1 MNLFKRKQREIY
13 SPAQGEVIEA
23 SQIQDPVF
31 SNDILGKG
39 FGVIPTQG
47 TVFAPVNGEVVN
59 AFESGHAYTILSDD
73 GLEILI
79 HIGIDT
85 IELDG
90 EGFIAKVRKGD
101 KIKKRE
107 IIATVDLDLLKNR
120 GYDPTIAVVVT
131 NPEAISKMEIKK
143 GKVIA
148 CETAMTYTLQKK

>member
-1 MNLFKRKQREIY
+1 MNLFKRKKQREIY
-13 SPAQGEVIEA
+13 SPAQGEVIDA
-23 SQIQDPVF
+23 SQINDPVF

-47 TVFAPVNGEVVN
+47 TIFSPVNGEVVN
-59 AFESGHAYTILSDD
+59 AFESGHAYTILSED

-107 IIATVDLDLLKNR
+107 IIATVDLELLKKK
-120 GYDPTIAVVVT
+120 GYDPTIAVIIT
-131 NPEAISKMEIKK
+131 NPDILSKIEVNK

-148 CETAMTYTLQKK
+148 CEVALTYTI